1 MTVKRLNLLQVDSTN
16 HYLSRLLKENPG
28 TGQVLVVADFQDD
41 GKGQGGHQW
50 HSLPGENL
58 LMSLLLFPAFLS
70 ASHQFHLSRVASL
83 ALIDTLKSLNLAPV
97 IKWPNDILVNN
108 RKVAGIL
115 IENGIRENRLS
126 HTIIGIGLNLNQTKF
141 PVFPVEA
148 TSVALEIGIISDR
161 NRVTGLLLD
170 SILAR
175 YNQLEKGKT
184 SNLES
189 AYLEHLFLLNQTGN
203 FVVGGKRITGIIRGL
218 TDLGELVLE
227 HDGETRNYGFQEIQY
242 SMGGN

>member
-1 MTVKRLNLLQVDSTN
+1 MTVKRVNLLRVGSTN
-16 HYLSRLLKENPG
+16 HYLSNLLKENPG
-28 TGQVLVVADFQDD
+28 TGQVLVVADFQDT
-41 GKGQGGHQW
+41 GKGQGDHQW

-83 ALIDTLKSLNLAPV
+83 ALVDTLKRLNLAPV

-108 RKVAGIL
+108 RKIAGIL
-115 IENGIRENRLS
+115 IENGISGKRLS

-148 TSVALEIGIISDR
+148 TSVALETGIISDR
-161 NRVTGLLLD
+161 NSVTGLLLD

-175 YNQLEKGKT
+175 YHQLEKGNT
-184 SNLES
+184 PDLES
-189 AYLEHLFLLNQTGN
+189 DYLEHLFLLNQTGD
-203 FVVGGKRITGIIRGL
+203 FTVGGKRVTGIIRGL
-218 TDLGELVLE
+218 SDLGELLME
-227 HDGETRNYGFQEIQY
+227 HDAKTRNYGFQEIQY
-242 SMGGN
+242 LMGKN